1 MIGSHSCCHLHQSR
15 ITRACFAIYQS
26 QHKPYTLALLQGLRK
41 FSANPM
47 RQTFHAGMS
56 PCSCTPLSPAVGSWW
71 THSRLSCKRQRHW
84 FCKSQQTLTIR
95 HYRFPFS
102 TSLLAGCRACGLLR
116 LHILVLSHMLPCE
129 LHACPSCRTISRL
142 FPYGRTHFCFLLK
155 YQKYALFDADFS
167 ERQGMR
173 MTMRIFWIRPSH
185 RRPAG
190 LAIAPLLKAHPAFAA
205 RCSL

>member
-26 QHKPYTLALLQGLRK
+26 QHKPHTLALLQGQRK

-47 RQTFHAGMS
+47 RQIYRAGMS

-71 THSRLSCKRQRHW
+71 THSRLNCKRKRHW
-84 FCKSQQTLTIR
+84 FCESQQTLTIR

-142 FPYGRTHFCFLLK
+142 FPYGRTHFCFLPCISK
-155 YQKYALFDADFS
+155 V
-167 ERQGMR
+167 
-173 MTMRIFWIRPSH
+173 
-185 RRPAG
+185 
-190 LAIAPLLKAHPAFAA
+190 
-205 RCSL
+205 CSLCC